1 MHTYIQLGSL
11 FDLHWNKVVTKR
23 NKWLKMAPQSCHGD
37 SLVSVR
43 LEHLNSPLIL
53 IADTTFVFVRI
64 QQDLLI
70 TSRNKVRGVLL
81 LCELSEFTRATERR
95 EGRLKGCRK
104 SLLLCRK
111 QNERRFTSSSRL
123 TYETAK

>member
-1 MHTYIQLGSL
+1 
-11 FDLHWNKVVTKR
+11 
-23 NKWLKMAPQSCHGD
+23 MAPQSCHGD
-37 SLVSVR
+37 SLVAVR
-43 LEHLNSPLIL
+43 LEHLNLPLIL

-70 TSRNKVRGVLL
+70 ASHNKVRGVLL
-81 LCELSEFTRATERR
+81 LCELSEFTRAPERR

-111 QNERRFTSSSRL
+111 QNERRFTSSSCL
-123 TYETAK
+123 TCKMAK